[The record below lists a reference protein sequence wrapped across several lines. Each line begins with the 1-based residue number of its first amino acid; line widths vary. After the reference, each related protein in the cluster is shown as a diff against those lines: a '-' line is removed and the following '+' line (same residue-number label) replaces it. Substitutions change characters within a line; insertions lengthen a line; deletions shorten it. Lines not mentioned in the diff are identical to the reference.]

1 MFWWLVALGAVLMG
15 LGLLV
20 RLWPIPA
27 ERLEGHPGPYEPGWH
42 QMEGGVKLV
51 LPAAPKD
58 AEARLKKV
66 ALEDSRTVSPAP
78 GAYVTRSAV
87 WQFPDVTRVWR
98 DEAGAL
104 HIHAHLVIGKGD
116 LGVNRKR
123 LERWLAE
130 AGIEAGAGTS

>member
-1 MFWWLVALGAVLMG
+1 MFWTLIAFGVVLMV
-15 LGLLV
+15 LGLAV

-27 ERLEGHPGPYEPGWH
+27 ERLTARPGPEGPGWH
-42 QMEGGVKLV
+42 AMEGGVKLV
-51 LPAAPKD
+51 LPNAPED

-66 ALEDSRTVSPAP
+66 ALDDLRTVSPAP
-78 GAYVTRSAV
+78 GTYVTRSAI

-98 DEAGAL
+98 DGARAL

-123 LERWLAE
+123 LVRWIAE
-130 AGIEAGAGTS
+130 AGLDAGKS